1 MSAITS
7 TTSATS
13 SAISSGISRS
23 TNKTLGQDD
32 FLKILVAQLSAQDPT
47 NPKSDTDFI
56 GQMAQFTS
64 LEQNKASQQDMAVL
78 RSNEM
83 IGRTVELNPGNST
96 NSLSGV
102 VSEVTFKDGKPQIK
116 VGDQSYDFS
125 KVTRILPTPTVN
137 LTPTNA

>member
-32 FLKILVAQLSAQDPT
+32 FLKILVVQLSAQDPT

>member
-1 MSAITS
+1 MALPPITTS
-7 TTSATS
+7 TSNAVSTS
-13 SAISSGISRS
+13 ISRS

-32 FLKILVAQLSAQDPT
+32 FLKILVAQISAQDPT

-64 LEQNKASQQDMAVL
+64 LEQTKASQQDMAVL
-78 RSNEM
+78 RANEM
-83 IGRTVELNPGNST
+83 IGRTVELNPGNGAKT
-96 NSLSGV
+96 FTGV
-102 VSEVTFKDGKPQIK
+102 VSEVTFKDGAPQIK

>member
-1 MSAITS
+1 MPPVDSV
-7 TTSATS
+7 S
-13 SAISSGISRS
+13 SASSAFTPVATSRS
-23 TNKTLGQDD
+23 TNKTLGQED
-32 FLKILVAQLSAQDPT
+32 FLKILVAQISAQDPT

-64 LEQNKASQQDMAVL
+64 LEQSKASQQDMAVL
-78 RSNEM
+78 RANEM
-83 IGRTVELNPGNST
+83 IGRTVELNPGNSSQT
-96 NSLSGV
+96 LTGV
-102 VSEVTFKDGKPQIK
+102 VNEVTFKDGQPQIK